1 MKLAQMFEQIVGD
14 GSGVR
19 FVAYDGS
26 AAGPTD
32 AEATIDL
39 RSRTGLRYIATA
51 PGDLGFARAFVT
63 GHLDIEG
70 DLHFALQSLLG
81 GIKQEV
87 GWSDRAELLR
97 ALGTDAL
104 RPPPRP
110 AEEAPPPIRRGRRHS
125 KARDAAAIQ
134 HHYDVS
140 NLFYSYVLGPTMAYT
155 CAVYEGADAT
165 LEQAQSEKFDLVCRK
180 LGLEPGMRLLDVG
193 CGWGGMVMHAA
204 EHYGVT
210 ALGVTLA
217 GQQAEWGAKAIVD
230 AGLSDRAEVRHLD
243 YRDVREGDF
252 DAVSSIGLTEHIGIA
267 NLPSYF
273 SFLAGRLRPGGRLL
287 NHCITR
293 PNELMSARTGRLHR
307 PLRLPRRR
315 ARGHRHDRLR
325 DEQQRLRGP
334 ARGEPA
340 RALRDDPARLVG
352 QPRRTLGRSGRRGR
366 ARAGPGLASLPGRV
380 AGGLREEPHPAAPGP
395 RRTSRG
401 RCCERDGAAPGLVT
415 WHAQPHEKHHA
426 GRAAVDRAAAPL
438 RLHGARRVHGDDV
451 DR

>member
-26 AAGPTD
+26 AAGPPD

-51 PGDLGFARAFVT
+51 PGDLGLARAFVT
-63 GHLDIEG
+63 GHLNIDG

-81 GIKQEV
+81 GIRQEV

-110 AEEAPPPIRRGRRHS
+110 VEEAPPPLRRGRRHS
-125 KARDAAAIQ
+125 KSRDAAAIQ

-155 CAVYEGADAT
+155 CAVYPTAGST
-165 LEQAQSEKFDLVCRK
+165 LEEAQSEKFDLVCRK
-180 LGLEPGMRLLDVG
+180 LGLKPGMRLLDVG

-204 EHYGVT
+204 EHYGVKV
-210 ALGVTLA
+210 LGVTLA
-217 GQQAEWGAKAIVD
+217 EQQAEWGAKAIVD
-230 AGLSDRAEVRHLD
+230 AGLDDQAEIRHLD

-252 DAVSSIGLTEHIGIA
+252 DAVSSIGLTEHIGQA
-267 NLPSYF
+267 NLASYF

-293 PNELMSARTGRLHR
+293 PNGQMSSRTGGFIDRYVFPDGELEGIGTLVSAMNDNGFEVRHEEN
-307 PLRLPRRR
+307 LREHYALT
-315 ARGHRHDRLR
+315 LR
-325 DEQQRLRGP
+325 DWSANLE
-334 ARGEPA
+334 AHWDEA
-340 RALRDDPARLVG
+340 VAEVG
-352 QPRRTLGRSGRRGR
+352 NGR
-366 ARAGPGLASLPGRV
+366 ARVWRLYLAGSRV
-380 AGGLREEPHPAAPGP
+380 GFEKDHIQLHQVLGVRLGADADSGMALRP
-395 RRTSRG
+395 
-401 RCCERDGAAPGLVT
+401 D
-415 WHAQPHEKHHA
+415 W
-426 GRAAVDRAAAPL
+426 
-438 RLHGARRVHGDDV
+438 
-451 DR
+451 